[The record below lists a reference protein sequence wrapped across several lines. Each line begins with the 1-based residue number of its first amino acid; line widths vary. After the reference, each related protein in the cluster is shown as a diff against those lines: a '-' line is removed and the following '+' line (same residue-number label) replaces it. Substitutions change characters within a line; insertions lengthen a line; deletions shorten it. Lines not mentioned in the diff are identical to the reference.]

1 MIYSEKDV
9 IEKIK
14 NLTKTVKNDQTF
26 ESVVDRF
33 INETFGDPSGTW
45 DTQGNTEGV
54 ESLILDLTNN
64 NEEIRK
70 FFNNDQYN
78 ILIEKLNLW
87 QDQYFE

>member
-14 NLTKTVKNDQTF
+14 NLTKNVKNDQTF

-33 INETFGDPSGTW
+33 INETFGDPS
-45 DTQGNTEGV
+45 DTGDTEGV

>member
-33 INETFGDPSGTW
+33 VNETFGDPSGT
-45 DTQGNTEGV
+45 GNTEGV

-87 QDQYFE
+87 QDQNFE